1 MLFIDYSE
9 KVNAFRIESLMAS
22 YMSYFYHLIWLKTQ
36 INSSV
41 LSSLIL
47 YAFYEMNFRKFSIEI
62 LFFLRISGFLVPQ
75 EYLYFDIKL
84 SILKIRF

>member
-62 LFFLRISGFLVPQ
+62 LGFLVQQ
-75 EYLYFDIKL
+75 EYLCFDIKL